1 MAVYR
6 YAGRGCQYGTSGLH
20 HTYGVVVL
28 VGGPSNLSVDGERS
42 RPSYGWN
49 TATIDDYY
57 SEE

>member
-1 MAVYR
+1 MYR
-6 YAGRGCQYGTSGLH
+6 YAGLRYQYGTSAIH

-28 VGGPSNLSVDGERS
+28 LSGRSNLSLDGERS
-42 RPSYGWN
+42 GPSYGWN